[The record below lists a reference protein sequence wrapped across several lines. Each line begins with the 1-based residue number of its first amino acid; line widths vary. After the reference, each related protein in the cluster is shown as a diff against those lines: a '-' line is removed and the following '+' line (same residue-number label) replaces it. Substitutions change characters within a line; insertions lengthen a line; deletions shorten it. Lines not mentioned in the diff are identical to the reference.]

1 VKAGDFGLYLSEVTR
16 SAPVPAFA
24 RLADKDSYLLNLYD
38 MVYTRIT
45 SVSNQNIRQALEIKT
60 RRSRYKHSAFLIEGP
75 HLIEMALASGAGIK
89 KVFFTSAFQTIM
101 ETRGLL
107 RNLAKKTGEIFEIAD
122 HIIGRLTDTET
133 PRGIV
138 AVVSYQPLPI
148 EKLHLGGRDVFTV
161 IDGIQDP
168 GNLGTIIRT
177 ADAAGAEA
185 VVILP
190 GTSDVFTPKAIR
202 STAGSI
208 FNIPIVYTDTA
219 GLISWLGDRKIKLLV
234 TAVDAEKSIYEADL
248 KGPLAM
254 VFGNEAHGACA
265 TLKKA
270 ADLLLNIP
278 IYGKAESLNV
288 AASAAICLYEVV
300 RQRKSG

>member
-1 VKAGDFGLYLSEVTR
+1 MG
-16 SAPVPAFA
+16 
-24 RLADKDSYLLNLYD
+24 
-38 MVYTRIT
+38 YTRIT
-45 SVSNQNIRQALEIKT
+45 SVSNPQIRQALEIKN

-75 HLIEMALASGAGIK
+75 HLIEMALASRARIK
-89 KVFFTSAFQTIM
+89 KIFFTGTFQTKK
-101 ETRGLL
+101 EAPGLL
-107 RNLAKKTGEIFEIAD
+107 RNLAEKTGEIFEVAD

-133 PRGIV
+133 PQGIL

-148 EKLHLGGRDVFTV
+148 EELHLKGGNVFTV
-161 IDGIQDP
+161 IDGVQDP

-177 ADAAGAEA
+177 ADAAGAGA
-185 VVILP
+185 VILLP
-190 GTSDVFTPKAIR
+190 GTSDAFMPKAIR

-208 FNIPIVYTDTA
+208 FNIPIVYADTA
-219 GLISWLGDRKIKLLV
+219 SIISWLGDRKIKLLV
-234 TAVDAEKSIYEADL
+234 TAVDAEKSLYEADL

-254 VFGNEAHGACA
+254 VFGNEAHGTCG

-288 AASAAICLYEVV
+288 ATSAAICLYEVV